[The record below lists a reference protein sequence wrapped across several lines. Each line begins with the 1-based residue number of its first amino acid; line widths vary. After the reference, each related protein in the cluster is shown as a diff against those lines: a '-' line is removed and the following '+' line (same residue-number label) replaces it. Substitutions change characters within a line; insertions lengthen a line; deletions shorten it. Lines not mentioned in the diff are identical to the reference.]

1 MGPWSLHHCVG
12 GITSG
17 VGSSTGSRFAV
28 GTALTPLPP
37 TATRQYM
44 RENKV
49 GGSATLVLSQAKEAE
64 RMRRGGGAG
73 AEGANGAN
81 EPARKPPVI
90 EALGNLFCR

>member
-1 MGPWSLHHCVG
+1 
-12 GITSG
+12 
-17 VGSSTGSRFAV
+17 
-28 GTALTPLPP
+28 
-37 TATRQYM
+37 M